1 MAKAIKEELVQVVTL
16 MKRNRIYIPS
26 RVVKKLK
33 LKAGD
38 RLAVYLKGKNIVIRK
53 V

>member
-16 MKRNRIYIPS
+16 MKRNRIYVPS
-26 RVVKKLK
+26 RAVKKLK
-33 LKAGD
+33 LKPGD
-38 RLAVYLKGKNIVIRK
+38 RLAVYLKGKSIILKK